1 MESVFEN
8 KYAYFRITN
17 TIVFVRC
24 RDNVTLD
31 LEMAMVIT
39 SDRIRLQSNKSYP
52 VFFEMSGVLG
62 SDKFG
67 RDYLAKYGWLLASS
81 VGICSTSE
89 KSLAIASFYL
99 YVTKPVVPTRLFR
112 NEKQAI
118 TFLETAK

>member
-24 RDNVTLD
+24 RNNVTLD
-31 LEMAMVIT
+31 LEMAMAIT
-39 SDRIRLQSNKSYP
+39 SDRIRLQNNKSYP
-52 VFFEMSGVLG
+52 IFFEMSGVLS

-67 RDYLAKYGWLLASS
+67 RDYLAKYGWLLARS
-81 VGICSTSE
+81 VGICSTNE
-89 KSLAIASFYL
+89 QSLAIAGFYL
-99 YVTKPVVPTRLFR
+99 NVTKPAVPTRLFR